1 MVINLL
7 KMVKPSNYW
16 SKWIFFG
23 YLVEFLVFLLQKW
36 LFSKYFGI
44 STIKMVKPSN
54 YWSKWI
60 FFGYLVEFLVFLLQK
75 WFSIIFFGFSALKM
89 VIYLDNMDKAKKKWM
104 KYDRK
109 WLNAA

>member
-1 MVINLL
+1 
-7 KMVKPSNYW
+7 
-16 SKWIFFG
+16 
-23 YLVEFLVFLLQKW
+23 
-36 LFSKYFGI
+36 
-44 STIKMVKPSN
+44 
-54 YWSKWI
+54 
-60 FFGYLVEFLVFLLQK
+60 LVFLLQK